1 MWLHITVRSMH
12 SWRVD
17 PSFEWTLCPLRSFGL
32 GAFLLTYQIA
42 GRLLLLC
49 LRDPR
54 TSIGS
59 CSVLRGIRYRH
70 DWSYRVS
77 TEIHLLRLHFW
88 LYLFWQFGPWG
99 NGSQRQYAGGYPYG
113 SGALWC
119 ARFTKM
125 AIWCVVKWCH
135 TGKLHGKWRSSWV
148 SDYTLHNSYSLEVKS
163 LWWPPILWGHLLSYR
178 YSHSLKIRSY
188 VSNRRYIRLQSC
200 NAIRTSI
207 FIFVYPRYTE
217 NTHVYPNKES
227 KCCL

>member
-1 MWLHITVRSMH
+1 MWVHITVRSMH

-17 PSFEWTLCPLRSFGL
+17 PPFEWTLCPVRSFGL
-32 GAFLLTYQIA
+32 RAFLLTYQIA

-119 ARFTKM
+119 VRFTKM

-135 TGKLHGKWRSSWV
+135 TGKLHGKWRRSWV
-148 SDYTLHNSYSLEVKS
+148 RT
-163 LWWPPILWGHLLSYR
+163 
-178 YSHSLKIRSY
+178 
-188 VSNRRYIRLQSC
+188 YI
-200 NAIRTSI
+200 
-207 FIFVYPRYTE
+207 
-217 NTHVYPNKES
+217 
-227 KCCL
+227 